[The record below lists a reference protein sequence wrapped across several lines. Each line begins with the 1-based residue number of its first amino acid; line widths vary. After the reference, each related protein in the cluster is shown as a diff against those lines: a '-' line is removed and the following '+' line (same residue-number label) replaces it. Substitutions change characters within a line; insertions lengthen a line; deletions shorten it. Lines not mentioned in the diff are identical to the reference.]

1 MNAKILIIDDDHKI
15 CSLLSDILKDQDF
28 RVAQAHTTEEGWEQ
42 LELVEPDLILLDV
55 EIPIKGGLEFCR
67 EVKEKDR
74 YRQIPIIFLTVRDQ
88 EVDRVAALN
97 LGGDDFIVK
106 PFRQRELFARIHVAL
121 RRAARY
127 ESSLSMIRSGT
138 LYVDLDKR
146 VVQVNNRDVHLTP
159 KELEL
164 LKLLYINR
172 HKVLS
177 ERAIFDQIWGSHCAS
192 LLSTVY
198 THIERLRRKLGDHG
212 SKIRTVPGKG
222 FRFDERKTGR

>member
-106 PFRQRELFARIHVAL
+106 PFRQRELLARIHVAL

-177 ERAIFDQIWGSHCAS
+177 ERAIYDQIWGSHCAS
-192 LLSTVY
+192 
-198 THIERLRRKLGDHG
+198 
-212 SKIRTVPGKG
+212 
-222 FRFDERKTGR
+222 